1 AILRLAGVSVT
12 RDVALGRMGSTRG
25 AGLDIELTGLDLER
39 GGRRVLSDIH
49 WHLRAGEHWLVAGGN
64 GAGKTQLLK
73 LLATDIWPMPAATP
87 TRRYRLGRRWT
98 DEPREAKEAIAY
110 VGPER
115 QDRYQ
120 RHGWDFPAWQVVATG
135 HFHTDIPLQHY
146 GAPERRRAGTLLAR
160 AGIAA
165 LAPRRFL
172 TLSFG
177 ERRLV
182 LLARALATRPQVLL
196 LDELFTGL
204 AGENRERARRL
215 IARLRSKQLLLVSTA
230 HRLEDLP
237 PGVDHLLRL
246 EQGRVLYAGRATAT
260 QLRAA
265 LDGAESRARRRGEPT
280 STRAPSRV
288 VGRRVVTM
296 TTASVYEDGKSLLRN
311 ISFTLRRRECWV
323 VHGGNGSGKSTLLR
337 TVHGDHAVASGGCI
351 ARAGIGPGVPLSEFK
366 ERTGFV
372 APQLQTEYPRY
383 QTVLDT
389 VVSGLHASI
398 GLNEPATATERR
410 RAQGMLARHEL
421 SEFEG
426 RTLGELSYGQV
437 RRVLFARAAV
447 ATPRLMLLDEPY
459 TGLSGNARGALQRA
473 LEREIGDGLTVM
485 IATHY
490 SSEWPAAA
498 THEIEL
504 RSGRV
509 RYAGPLRRRGR
520 GRT

>member
-1 AILRLAGVSVT
+1 
-12 RDVALGRMGSTRG
+12 MGAATG

-39 GGRRVLSDIH
+39 GGRRILTGIH
-49 WHLRAGEHWLVAGGN
+49 WHLREGEHWLVAGGN

-73 LLATDIWPMPAATP
+73 LLAADIWPVPSTRP
-87 TRRYRLGRRWT
+87 TRRYRPGRRWLE
-98 DEPREAKEAIAY
+98 EPREAKEAIAY

-120 RHGWDFPAWQVVATG
+120 RYGWDFPAWQVVATG
-135 HFHTDIPLQHY
+135 KYRTDIPLQPY
-146 GAPERRRAGTLLAR
+146 GAPEKRIAEALLAR

-165 LAPRRFL
+165 LSERRFL

-182 LLARALATRPQVLL
+182 LMARALATRPQVLL

-204 AGENRERARRL
+204 DGENRERARRL
-215 IARLRSKQLLLVSTA
+215 LARLRSKGLLLVSTA

-237 PGVDHLLRL
+237 PGVDHLLQL
-246 EQGRVLYAGRATAT
+246 EQGRVIHSGRATMAR
-260 QLRAA
+260 LRAA
-265 LDGAESRARRRGEPT
+265 LGGAGTRTLRSRMSPQARKCAHVAGRPLVT
-280 STRAPSRV
+280 SNA
-288 VGRRVVTM
+288 
-296 TTASVYEDGKSLLRN
+296 ASVYEDGKPILRD

-337 TVHGDHAVASGGCI
+337 TVYGDHAVAAGGSI
-351 ARAGIGPGVPLSEFK
+351 TRAGIGAGVPVSEFK

-372 APQLQTEYPRY
+372 APQLQTDYPRH

-398 GLNEPATATERR
+398 GLNGPATAADRR
-410 RAQGMLARHEL
+410 RARCMLARHEL
-421 SEFEG
+421 TEFG
-426 RTLGELSYGQV
+426 DRTLGELSYGQV

-447 ATPRLMLLDEPY
+447 AAPRLMLLDEPY
-459 TGLSGNARGALQRA
+459 TGLSGAARGALQRS

-498 THEIEL
+498 THELEL
-504 RSGRV
+504 RGGRV

-520 GRT
+520 GRK

>member
-1 AILRLAGVSVT
+1 
-12 RDVALGRMGSTRG
+12 MGAATG

-39 GGRRVLSDIH
+39 GGRRVLTGIH
-49 WHLRAGEHWLVAGGN
+49 WRLRAGEHWLVAGGN

-73 LLATDIWPMPAATP
+73 LLAADIWPAPASRP
-87 TRRYRLGRRWT
+87 TRRYRPGNRWL
-98 DEPREAKEAIAY
+98 DEPRQVKEAMAY
-110 VGPER
+110 IGPER

-135 HFHTDIPLQHY
+135 HFRTDIPLQRY
-146 GAPERRRAGTLLAR
+146 GAAERRRAEALLAR
-160 AGIAA
+160 AGIVA
-165 LAPRRFL
+165 LSRRRFL

-182 LLARALATRPQVLL
+182 LLVRALATRPRVLL

-204 AGENRERARRL
+204 DGENRERARRL
-215 IARLRSKQLLLVSTA
+215 IARLRSRKLLLVSTA

-246 EQGRVLYAGRATAT
+246 ERGRIIYSGPASAAR
-260 QLRAA
+260 LRAA
-265 LDGAESRARRRGEPT
+265 LDGGEAQARRGARPAAARARTG
-280 STRAPSRV
+280 V
-288 VGRRVVTM
+288 VRPGIGRPVVTLD
-296 TTASVYEDGKSLLRN
+296 TASVYEDGKPILRD
-311 ISFTLRRRECWV
+311 ISFTLRRRECWI

-337 TVHGDHAVASGGCI
+337 TVFGDHAVATGGSI
-351 ARAGIGPGVPLSEFK
+351 TRAGIGPGVPVSDFR

-372 APQLQTEYPRY
+372 APQLQTDYPRY

-389 VVSGLHASI
+389 VVSGLYASI
-398 GLNEPATATERR
+398 GLNEPSTEADRR
-410 RAQGMLARHEL
+410 RARSMLSRHEL
-421 SEFEG
+421 GELEA

-447 ATPRLMLLDEPY
+447 AAPRLMLLDEPY
-459 TGLSGNARGALQRA
+459 TGLSGTARVALQRA
-473 LEREIGDGLTVM
+473 LEREIAGGLTVM

-504 RSGRV
+504 RKGKV
-509 RYAGPLRRRGR
+509 RYAGPLRRQGR
-520 GRT
+520 GR